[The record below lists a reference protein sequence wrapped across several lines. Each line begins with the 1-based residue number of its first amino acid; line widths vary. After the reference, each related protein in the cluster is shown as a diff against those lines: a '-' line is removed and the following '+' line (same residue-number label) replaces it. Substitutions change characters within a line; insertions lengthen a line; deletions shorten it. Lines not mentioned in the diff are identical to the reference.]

1 MDEADQAALGFG
13 EQEDIFRQGMAEI
26 ALGEIAREMGG
37 QIGGAEA
44 MAKGVGI
51 GPARQGRQS
60 RDVVHPG
67 SADDHRPL
75 RKPVT
80 APK

>member
-1 MDEADQAALGFG
+1 LDEGDQPALGFG
-13 EQEDIFRQGMAEI
+13 EQEDIFLQGLAEAALREI
-26 ALGEIAREMGG
+26 ALEMGG

-44 MAKGVGI
+44 MAEGLGI

-60 RDVVHPG
+60 GDVVHPG

-80 APK
+80 ASK